1 MRRIHWEARIQAAAA
16 LRNVVWLSGVRR
28 AGKTTLA
35 RELPGARYVDCELP
49 RVRADL
55 EDPELFL
62 RKLRTGLVVL
72 DEVHRLPNPSEV
84 LKIAADHFKGLTVVA
99 TGSSTLAARRKFRDT
114 LTGRKAEVWLT
125 PMVWQDV
132 VDFGHDDAA
141 LDRRMQNGGLPP
153 FFLGNRPDDAAYAE
167 WVDSYWAK
175 DLQEL
180 YVIDK
185 KAGFMKLV
193 ELLFRQSGGLF
204 EAQSFTAA
212 CELSRQTV
220 KNYLDVLETTL
231 LASVLRP
238 YSGGGAT
245 ELVHQP
251 KVYMFDTGFVAYFRG
266 WDSLRDDD
274 RGVLLEH
281 LVLAE
286 LQARFLRSSL
296 FYWRDKQKHE
306 IDFVLKPG
314 RGAATI
320 AIECK
325 ARARAFDPAGL
336 AAFRR
341 HHPTG
346 MNLLVCLDAPEP
358 TTRSIAGLEVE
369 IVPYP
374 HLGGVLGALLSR

>member
-1 MRRIHWEARIQAAAA
+1 MQRRSHWERRIADAAT
-16 LRNVVWLSGVRR
+16 RHNVVWLSGVRR
-28 AGKTTLA
+28 VGKTTLA
-35 RELPGARYVDCELP
+35 RGLEGARYFDCELP

-62 RKLRTGLVVL
+62 RKLGPGLVVL
-72 DEVHRLPNPSEV
+72 DEVHRLPNPSEL
-84 LKIAADHFKGLTVVA
+84 LKIAADHFKRLTVVA

-114 LTGRKAEVWLT
+114 LTGRKSEVWLT
-125 PMVWQDV
+125 PMLWQDV
-132 VDFGHDDAA
+132 LDFGGGEEE
-141 LDRRMQNGGLPP
+141 LDRRMLHGGLPP
-153 FFLGNRPDDAAYAE
+153 LYLGGAPDDTAFAE
-167 WVDSYWAK
+167 WIDSYWAK
-175 DLQEL
+175 DVQEL
-180 YVIDK
+180 FVIDK

-204 EAQSFTAA
+204 EAQSFTGP

-238 YSGGGAT
+238 YASGSPT

-266 WDSLRDDD
+266 WSSLRDED
-274 RGVLLEH
+274 RGYLLEH

-286 LQARFLRSSL
+286 LQARFLRTAI

-306 IDFVLKPG
+306 IDFALKPG
-314 RGAATI
+314 RSPAIT

-325 ARARAFDPAGL
+325 VSARTFDVAGL

-341 HHPTG
+341 RHPKG
-346 MNLLVCLDAPEP
+346 ANVLVCLDAVAA
-358 TTRSIAGLEVE
+358 TTRTIGGLEVDV
-369 IVPYP
+369 VPYTALDDRLRR
-374 HLGGVLGALLSR
+374 LG